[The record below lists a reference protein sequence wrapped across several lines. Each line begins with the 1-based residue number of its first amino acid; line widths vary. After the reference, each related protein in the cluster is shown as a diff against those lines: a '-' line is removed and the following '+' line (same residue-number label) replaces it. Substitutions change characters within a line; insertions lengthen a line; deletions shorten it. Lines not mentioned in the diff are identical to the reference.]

1 MLTLVFVGYPV
12 LVAVVAL
19 LVRRVRPG
27 WRTIRIVVLINL
39 PLPICTLVAAAIGV
53 ASVGPAAPGE
63 IDASGMAIA
72 AYLMIGLFA
81 AFWMVVLG
89 IPASWAALRWIRRKS

>member
-1 MLTLVFVGYPV
+1 M
-12 LVAVVAL
+12 AAAAL
-19 LVRRVRPG
+19 LVRLVRPR
-27 WRTIRIVVLINL
+27 WRTIRIVLWSNL
-39 PLPICTLVAAAIGV
+39 PLPIGALVGAWIGV

-72 AYLMIGLFA
+72 VYMMLGIFA

-89 IPASWAALRWIRRKS
+89 IPASWAALRWIRRRD